1 MLVHTVAA
9 TEQDRHTYAS
19 SKPVSSVAFRVIAA
33 ESAAVE
39 KQQTIHVAITHYW
52 NVRHVWCQSS
62 RRNAS
67 RQTVRCRV
75 IDNFWGA
82 FYCSSMANST
92 LNQSWM
98 IHHDLQHTDKDGQI
112 GNRWRTV
119 AFTVTNWDQRPYPSG
134 SFGWSGHHPSKW
146 TVLLTEH
153 SLPSLLTQFRSLWRQ
168 NYHSCLTTL
177 RRFINFVLLLLL
189 ESCIYPLG

>member
-119 AFTVTNWDQRPYPSG
+119 AFTVTNWDQGHIRVVHLAGRVIILQSG
-134 SFGWSGHHPSKW
+134 QYYWLNTVYHPSW
-146 TVLLTEH
+146 H
-153 SLPSLLTQFRSLWRQ
+153 SLGHFGGRTI
-168 NYHSCLTTL
+168 TAA
-177 RRFINFVLLLLL
+177 
-189 ESCIYPLG
+189 